1 MCACLPSP
9 KLVWNWYMYVPQVVE
24 STYRN
29 VVPIIYQLSA
39 SSWRSFVCACMQDAE
54 SICLLLYSEN
64 GKTSND
70 SKLRAYCLR
79 EAIQWK
85 FNLEA
90 SPWWGKAC
98 KLYAYSNRRSL
109 KFKIIASRMSVMNI
123 FAINYWKENS
133 LNAACSSENQRAGNA
148 RLENERLDQ
157 FWDKGDQST

>member
-9 KLVWNWYMYVPQVVE
+9 ELVWNWYMYMPQVVE

-54 SICLLLYSEN
+54 SICLLLYSETD

-90 SPWWGKAC
+90 SPWWGSFFER
-98 KLYAYSNRRSL
+98 LVSYTLIQIEGVLNSRSL
-109 KFKIIASRMSVMNI
+109 HRVCLWWTYSQLMIGRRILSTP
-123 FAINYWKENS
+123 
-133 LNAACSSENQRAGNA
+133 LAAPRTREP
-148 RLENERLDQ
+148 ETLD
-157 FWDKGDQST
+157 